1 LRVVFDLVRGRYG
14 DLVRRR
20 FEIALVVSLA
30 LHAVALWKW
39 FPHEPLQLTPGDNP
53 AQDPS
58 QQLSLRIVPS
68 QPSTAQ
74 PPPAVMREAPPAPAP
89 PPRPRAVIPKPI
101 PRPTP
106 PVIATPAP
114 APAIVA
120 PPAAPVAP
128 PVAVAPTPP
137 APPPPMT
144 GDLASYIE
152 QRRRARGEAGDAP
165 ATVDSESARRDRAIA
180 QNLASLSTSTFGQTP
195 QNGGGTF
202 QIRRLD
208 YDDAQFTF
216 YGWSKEINKRTFQ
229 VIDVRKGGNED
240 ISIAVV
246 RKIIS
251 IIREYEPGDFRWH
264 SIRLA
269 RDLTLSA
276 RPEDNAELERFMMQ
290 EFFMAPGRAR

>member
-1 LRVVFDLVRGRYG
+1 VRVVFDLVRARYG

-20 FEIALVVSLA
+20 FEIALVVSLVI
-30 LHAVALWKW
+30 HGIVIWKW
-39 FPHEPLQLTPGDNP
+39 LPHEPLQLTPGENP
-53 AQDPS
+53 TQDPN

-68 QPSTAQ
+68 QPATPQA
-74 PPPAVMREAPPAPAP
+74 PPAVMREAPPAPAP
-89 PPRPRAVIPKPI
+89 LPRPRAVIPRRI
-101 PRPTP
+101 PTPTP

-114 APAIVA
+114 APSIVT

-128 PVAVAPTPP
+128 AVAVAPTPP
-137 APPPPMT
+137 APPPPT
-144 GDLASYIE
+144 SDLASYIE
-152 QRRRARGEAGDAP
+152 QRRRARGESGDAP
-165 ATVDSESARRDRAIA
+165 ANVDSDSARRDRAIA
-180 QNLASLSTSTFGQTP
+180 QNLASLSTSTFGQAP

-229 VIDVRKGGNED
+229 VIDVRKGSND
-240 ISIAVV
+240 NISIAVV

-251 IIREYEPGDFRWH
+251 IIRDYEPGDFRWH
-264 SIRLA
+264 SLRLS

-276 RPEDNAELERFMMQ
+276 RPEDNAELEKFMMQ
-290 EFFMAPGRAR
+290 EFFTETGRAR

>member
-1 LRVVFDLVRGRYG
+1 MRVVFDLVRARYG
-14 DLVRRR
+14 DLLRRR
-20 FEIALVVSLA
+20 FEIALVLSLA
-30 LHAVALWKW
+30 IHALALWKW
-39 FPHEPLQLTPGDNP
+39 LPHEPLILTPGDNP

-58 QQLSLRIVPS
+58 QQLALRIVPS
-68 QPSTAQ
+68 QPATPK

-89 PPRPRAVIPKPI
+89 RPRAVIPRPI

-120 PPAAPVAP
+120 PPAAPAP
-128 PVAVAPTPP
+128 PPVVVTPAPP
-137 APPPPMT
+137 APPPVMAS
-144 GDLASYIE
+144 DLASYIE
-152 QRRRARGEAGDAP
+152 QRRRARGETGDAP
-165 ATVDSESARRDRAIA
+165 ANVDSDSARRDRAIA
-180 QNLASLSTSTFGQTP
+180 QNLASLSTSTFGDAP
-195 QNGGGTF
+195 RNGGGTF

-229 VIDVRKGGNED
+229 VIDVRKGSNEN

-251 IIREYEPGDFRWH
+251 IIRDYEPGDFRWH
-264 SIRLA
+264 SLRLS

-290 EFFMAPGRAR
+290 EFFTDAGRAR